1 MSCPLTWITTW
12 LSRRESQKIE
22 CASSQTRSSKRVAIL
37 LKDSNSNVL
46 VKNHQQ
52 KKDGRD
58 ETRISNVNSLVVK
71 SSIFLRRLLRHIL
84 CEVSSFVL
92 FFVRHQREEDR
103 PETAA
108 AYSAQTWRAYWFHTP
123 ASAVTEA
130 VLDLCICTT
139 VDYVSFL
146 FYPNSTRNAPSAR
159 VEVR

>member
-1 MSCPLTWITTW
+1 MSCPLTWITTC

-46 VKNHQQ
+46 VKNHKQ

-92 FFVRHQREEDR
+92 FFVRHQREEVATR
-103 PETAA
+103 TKPSCET
-108 AYSAQTWRAYWFHTP
+108 QTR
-123 ASAVTEA
+123 
-130 VLDLCICTT
+130 
-139 VDYVSFL
+139 
-146 FYPNSTRNAPSAR
+146 STRPTTRPGEMVSLASDICMSDDCSCVPVCVSLWGVSR
-159 VEVR
+159 RSTHC